1 MYKMLAE
8 LNNLIVYS
16 IAFLGLA
23 IASYTDLRTREVPD
37 WLNYGLIGTGIGLS
51 LIFSVIYWKFEF
63 IVNSLIGLLILFTIA
78 WIMFYTRQWGGGDSK
93 IIMGLGALIGVDVFA
108 GEIPFLG
115 HFFVNALFVGAA
127 YGMFWSFYLAF
138 KNRKKFMKEFKKIAM
153 NKKIKEIKKWLL
165 ILFFVLILLVIFS
178 DQYSTKIIL
187 AYFGL
192 LILLT
197 FYVFIFIKS
206 VEKSCML
213 SYVDP
218 KVLTEGDWVAK
229 EVKVKG
235 KYIAGPKDLGV
246 EKKQIRQLIKLYKE
260 KKIKKVLMK
269 IGIPFVPSFFVAF
282 VITLV
287 YGNLVFLII

>member
-1 MYKMLAE
+1 MLAE